1 VVAICLAPAVFWER
15 ISTIVGG
22 DSAAVNTVEA
32 SADLSKQERFDLLM
46 RSVTYTIEHPL
57 FGLGLGNFN
66 VANGNE
72 LQDPE
77 AWIGSHNTFTQI
89 SSEAGLPALLLF
101 LALLI
106 TALRGMK
113 RVIRLTTDDPQS
125 IELNLMARATLVSL
139 LSFIL
144 GAFFAHKGYDYYV
157 YTVPIAVAV
166 GIKQI
171 TTAKEMASMPIDRS
185 LASQPQ
191 YLNQGWTL

>member
-1 VVAICLAPAVFWER
+1 
-15 ISTIVGG
+15 
-22 DSAAVNTVEA
+22 
-32 SADLSKQERFDLLM
+32 M

-57 FGLGLGNFN
+57 FGLGLGNFD
-66 VANGNE
+66 VVNGNE
-72 LQDPE
+72 LQVPE

-89 SSEAGLPALLLF
+89 SSEAGVPALLLF
-101 LALLI
+101 LALLG
-106 TALRGMK
+106 TVLSGMK
-113 RVIRLTTDDPQS
+113 RVIRETMDDPQS

-166 GIKQI
+166 GIQQ
-171 TTAKEMASMPIDRS
+171 TAATRQMATAPIDRR

-191 YLNQGWTL
+191 YFNPGCTL